1 MSGAGEGDYSFEDR
15 VVAIREDS
23 FLMMFRLKRPNKP
36 EETVLIVFHFNQVTE
51 TNWNGWH
58 IQGKF
63 L

>member
-1 MSGAGEGDYSFEDR
+1 
-15 VVAIREDS
+15 
-23 FLMMFRLKRPNKP
+23 MMFTLKRPAKP
-36 EETVLIVFHFNQVTE
+36 DEKVLIVFPFDQVTE